1 MKQHKNTNNMIDI
14 KNIDYSYKKGKKV
27 YTDFSLNIPAGGIYG
42 LLGRNGTG
50 KSTLLYL
57 ICGLLKPQ
65 KGSCQINNID
75 ASERNV
81 DILKDIFLV
90 PEEFEL
96 PSCTLNTYVRIN
108 KPFYPNFSEELL
120 NRCLEVFSLSRDI
133 HLKALSMGMKKKVFV
148 SFALATQTRLLL
160 MDEPTNGLDIPSKS
174 QFRRILSWVA
184 TEERTIII
192 STHQVKDVEQLFD
205 HFIIID
211 ENNLLAEASTNK
223 ITETFR
229 FEMRDLSEINE
240 DELYSRP
247 TFGGKEVICL
257 NPTGE
262 ETPVNLELLFTALVE
277 KPEISKYLN
286 NEK

>member
-174 QFRRILSWVA
+174 QFRRILSWLA

-262 ETPVNLELLFTALVE
+262 ETPVNLELLFTALIE

>member
-1 MKQHKNTNNMIDI
+1 MIDI
-14 KNIDYSYKKGKKV
+14 KNIDYSYKKRKKV
-27 YTDFSLNIPAGGIYG
+27 YTDFSLNIPAGGIY
-42 LLGRNGTG
+42 
-50 KSTLLYL
+50 
-57 ICGLLKPQ
+57 
-65 KGSCQINNID
+65 NID

-174 QFRRILSWVA
+174 QFRKILSWVA

>member
-1 MKQHKNTNNMIDI
+1 MIDI

-262 ETPVNLELLFTALVE
+262 ETPVNLELLFTALIE

>member
-1 MKQHKNTNNMIDI
+1 MIDI

-133 HLKALSMGMKKKVFV
+133 HLKTLSMGMKKKVFV

-211 ENNLLAEASTNK
+211 ENNLLAETSTNK

>member
-1 MKQHKNTNNMIDI
+1 
-14 KNIDYSYKKGKKV
+14 
-27 YTDFSLNIPAGGIYG
+27 
-42 LLGRNGTG
+42 
-50 KSTLLYL
+50 
-57 ICGLLKPQ
+57 
-65 KGSCQINNID
+65 
-75 ASERNV
+75 
-81 DILKDIFLV
+81 
-90 PEEFEL
+90 
-96 PSCTLNTYVRIN
+96 
-108 KPFYPNFSEELL
+108 
-120 NRCLEVFSLSRDI
+120 
-133 HLKALSMGMKKKVFV
+133 MGMKKKVFV